1 MALSIRPRC
10 VSARSHLR
18 WWLDS
23 GRMRSLIDGVGIKLL
38 TRLRHHQSS
47 PQSQNPK
54 ARCRARV
61 PRPEGTAASKACS
74 FSLYSQAQKTC
85 DYYDRSST
93 NVSLYR
99 IAHCNLLRSELVCLI
114 QTGPLSDHAIIQ
126 SAAVCTKSLAR
137 GPVRAIDP
145 RTTLKNCSHCRIN
158 LRRFGAYP
166 RTVPRLQF
174 ADLGPRERPLGLSL
188 WMWDHLPRR
197 VSFSPPT
204 AFCTLPLN

>member
-61 PRPEGTAASKACS
+61 SRPEGTAASKACS

-85 DYYDRSST
+85 DDYDHDHHTDDVKDVHCVLLRLRDAHLLEGRQICDWVHPGSSCHGCQSVVEAIMRSST
-93 NVSLYR
+93 DVSLCR
-99 IAHCNLLRSELVCLI
+99 IAHCNLLRSELCLPH
-114 QTGPLSDHAIIQ
+114 TGPLSDHAIIQ
-126 SAAVCTKSLAR
+126 SAALCTKSLAR
-137 GPVRAIDP
+137 GQ
-145 RTTLKNCSHCRIN
+145 S
-158 LRRFGAYP
+158 
-166 RTVPRLQF
+166 
-174 ADLGPRERPLGLSL
+174 
-188 WMWDHLPRR
+188 
-197 VSFSPPT
+197 
-204 AFCTLPLN
+204 